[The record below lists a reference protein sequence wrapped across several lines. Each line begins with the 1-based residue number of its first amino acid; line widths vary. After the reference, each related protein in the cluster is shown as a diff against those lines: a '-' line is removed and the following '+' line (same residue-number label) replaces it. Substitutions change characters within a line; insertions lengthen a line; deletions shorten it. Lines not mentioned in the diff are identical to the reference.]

1 MALPATRTTVRDR
14 VSPEE
19 WSVRTDLAALYRLV
33 ALHGWADLIFTHISA
48 RVPGKDHHFLINPYG
63 YFFDEITASSLVK
76 VDLGGNV
83 VMNTPYN
90 INPAGFVIHSA
101 VHAAR
106 EDALFVMHTHTPYG
120 VAVSMQK
127 DGLLPMS
134 QQSLPPFTTVG
145 YHDYEGLAVND
156 DEKKRL
162 VADFGPTNKLL
173 ILRNHGLLAAGS
185 TAAEVFQYMY
195 AMEQACRI
203 QVLAQSTG
211 AELITVPTPVV
222 DGVME
227 QVKVVTRGE
236 GASIIWPGLLRKLD
250 RIDRSFRD

>member
-1 MALPATRTTVRDR
+1 MALPATKTSVRDR
-14 VSPEE
+14 VSKEE
-19 WSVRTDLAALYRLV
+19 WTVRTDLAALYRLV
-33 ALHGWADLIFTHISA
+33 ALNGWTDLIFTHISA
-48 RVPGKDHHFLINPYG
+48 RVPGREHHFLINPYG
-63 YFFDEITASSLVK
+63 YYFDEITASSLVK
-76 VDLGGNV
+76 VDLGGNI
-83 VMNTPYN
+83 VMDTPYN

-127 DGLLPMS
+127 NGLLPLS

-162 VADFGPTNKLL
+162 VADLGPSNKLL
-173 ILRNHGLLAAGS
+173 ILRNHGLLSVGF
-185 TAAEVFQYMY
+185 TAAEAFHCMF

-211 AELITVPTPVV
+211 AELITVPEPVV
-222 DGVME
+222 GRIME
-227 QVKVVTRGE
+227 QVKVVVRGE
-236 GASIIWPGLLRKLD
+236 GSAIIWPGLLRKLD
-250 RIDRSFRD
+250 RIDSSFRD

>member
-1 MALPATRTTVRDR
+1 MALPATKTTVRDR
-14 VSPEE
+14 VSKEE
-19 WSVRTDLAALYRLV
+19 WTVRTDLAALYRLV
-33 ALHGWADLIFTHISA
+33 ALHGWTDLIFTHISA
-48 RVPGKDHHFLINPYG
+48 RVPGKEHHFLINPYG
-63 YFFDEITASSLVK
+63 WYFDEITASSLVK
-76 VDLGGNV
+76 VDLEGKT
-83 VMNTPYN
+83 VMDTPYS

-106 EDALFVMHTHTPYG
+106 EDALFVMHTHTPNG

-127 DGLLPMS
+127 NGLLPLS

-162 VADFGPTNKLL
+162 VADLGPSNKLL
-173 ILRNHGLLAAGS
+173 ILRNHGLLSVGF
-185 TAAEVFQYMY
+185 TAAEAFHYMY

-211 AELITVPTPVV
+211 AELITVPEPVV
-222 DGVME
+222 GRIME
-227 QVKVVTRGE
+227 QVKVVVRGE
-236 GASIIWPGLLRKLD
+236 GSAIIWPGLLRKLD
-250 RIDRSFRD
+250 RIDSSFRD

>member
-1 MALPATRTTVRDR
+1 MADDAGTSLKGR
-14 VSPEE
+14 VSAEE
-19 WSVRTDLAALYRLV
+19 WQARVDCAALYRLV
-33 ALHGWADLIFTHISA
+33 ALHGWDDMIFTHISM
-48 RVPGKDHHFLINPYG
+48 RVPGPDHHFLINPYG
-63 YFFDEITASSLVK
+63 WYFDEITASSLVK
-76 VDLGGNV
+76 VDLDGKI
-83 VMNTPYN
+83 VMDTLYN

-134 QQSLPPFTTVG
+134 QQALPPFTTVG

-162 VADFGPTNKLL
+162 VADLGPSNKLL
-173 ILRNHGLLAAGS
+173 ILRNHGLLSVGS
-185 TAAEVFQYMY
+185 IAAEAFHYMY

-211 AELITVPTPVV
+211 AELITVPPPVV
-222 DGVME
+222 DRIME
-227 QVKVVTRGE
+227 QVKVVARGE
-236 GASIIWPGLLRKLD
+236 GSAIIWPGLMRKLD
-250 RIDRSFRD
+250 RLDASFRD